1 MGQDTAGGY
10 NQPAMLQDPCQRAY
24 TNAKMRRLGF
34 AAFREC
40 IALEQRR
47 LLMQPYRTDDR
58 RPSLLVAKRSPAG
71 TVRR

>member
-1 MGQDTAGGY
+1 
-10 NQPAMLQDPCQRAY
+10 MLQDPCQRAY

-47 LLMQPYRTDDR
+47 LLMHHTGGPTTGAP
-58 RPSLLVAKRSPAG
+58 PSWWRSWLRQARNFP
-71 TVRR
+71 R